1 MERKRNEG
9 MASGRER
16 RGAIAYV
23 TAIVKEKEAF
33 ILAGSEVSG
42 TWEKLYEGKGRG
54 CHIVILYFKMY

>member
-1 MERKRNEG
+1 